1 MNKTAA
7 FSVITLFVA
16 LGNAVHSRAAAQPAA
31 DGHHHHRGHQQA
43 ERPPAVHESH
53 RHDRHGSSFVSA
65 PLPPLTD
72 RQRSAVFSNGEG
84 HPLHGDAIAAFWL
97 LERLEWQDAD
107 DGEAMS
113 WDASGWAGNDID
125 RLWWRTE
132 GERSGG
138 VTGGAELQLLWGH
151 AIGPWWEV
159 VAGVRQDFK
168 PGSPQT
174 WGAVG
179 VQGVVLYNLEAEAT
193 LYVGEG
199 GQTAAR
205 LEGEYDILLTN
216 RLILQPTAE
225 VNFYGKDDP
234 GRSIG
239 RGIADV
245 EAGLRL
251 RYEIRREIAPY
262 IGVSWTHLYGET
274 ADLARAG
281 GAPVEDARLVVG
293 IRAWY

>member
-1 MNKTAA
+1 MNKPAA
-7 FSVITLFVA
+7 LSAITLLFA
-16 LGNAVHSRAAAQPAA
+16 LGNVVHSRVAAQPAA
-31 DGHHHHRGHQQA
+31 DGHHHHRGHQQE
-43 ERPPAVHESH
+43 ERLPAVHESH
-53 RHDRHGSSFVSA
+53 SHDHGSAPVPA
-65 PLPPLTD
+65 PLPPPTN
-72 RQRSAVFSNGEG
+72 RERSSLFISEEG
-84 HPLHGDAIAAFWL
+84 HPVHGDAITALWL

-113 WDASGWAGNDID
+113 WDASGWTGGDVD

-138 VTGGAELQLLWGH
+138 ATRRAEVQLLWGH
-151 AIGPWWEV
+151 AVGPWWEL
-159 VAGVRQDFK
+159 VAGLRQDFK

-179 VQGVVLYNLEAEAT
+179 VQGMLLYSLEAEAT
-193 LYVGEG
+193 LYIGEG

-225 VNFYGKDDP
+225 VNLYGRNDP

-262 IGVSWTHLYGET
+262 IGVSWTRLYGET

-281 GAPVEDARLVVG
+281 GGSVEDARLVVG